1 MAVLSMLTL
10 VAFLS
15 LAFDVSYL
23 YFLKRRVQTAADA
36 GAIGA
41 AQELMRGT
49 SASLTESARKDTGIN
64 RYAHGIDG
72 VDVIVNNPPSA
83 GAHMGNVRFVEV
95 IVSQPKPTWLG
106 VIFGREEA
114 TVRARAVAGLSDS
127 MGCVYALNRDTSQQN
142 NGIFANGTTDS
153 TFNCGVFSNAN
164 FRTVGGGCIVAPEA
178 SYTGTYSNSSSS
190 DSDCGPAEVGHG
202 LPVADPMEGRY
213 TLPATSPCAFNNYK
227 VTSGPEITLVPGI
240 YCGGIE
246 IGGSVPTATF
256 TAGTYVLVGGGLKIG
271 SGVNATGTGVTFF
284 NTIPGTN
291 TNLYRPI
298 LINTSGTVNFSAPTS
313 GDNKAL
319 LFYQDP
325 RVGWRAN
332 NGSSISTSSTSQFE
346 GILYFPGTDLTYSG
360 NSSSSSPTGGYTIL
374 IAYNLTIS
382 GSSRV
387 NVDFSSLGG
396 ISPLQIAAFV
406 E

>member
-1 MAVLSMLTL
+1 
-10 VAFLS
+10 
-15 LAFDVSYL
+15 
-23 YFLKRRVQTAADA
+23 
-36 GAIGA
+36 
-41 AQELMRGT
+41 
-49 SASLTESARKDTGIN
+49 
-64 RYAHGIDG
+64 
-72 VDVIVNNPPSA
+72 
-83 GAHMGNVRFVEV
+83 
-95 IVSQPKPTWLG
+95 
-106 VIFGREEA
+106 
-114 TVRARAVAGLSDS
+114 

-346 GILYFPGTDLTYSG
+346 GILYFPGTDLTYTG